1 MTSALEHRVY
11 LLERALHLEEP
22 GQDIRVQ
29 LRSICERLDELERPA
44 KDFEARQA
52 EEAQRA
58 KKADLEMWA
67 REERVGE
74 REMEVS
80 NRERDIGVREEAV
93 KAREEQYARAVDAN
107 PLPPAHPKDAWLTE
121 LAAGARYLQ
130 FVAAGWTDEL
140 LEQRGLMALPRPVR
154 EAVREFKLQN
164 GVDGVFA

>member
-29 LRSICERLDELERPA
+29 LRSICERLDELERPM

-58 KKADLEMWA
+58 KKAGQYMWA

-80 NRERDIGVREEAV
+80 NRERDIGVREDAV
-93 KAREEQYARAVDAN
+93 RVSEERYAHALSAN
-107 PLPPAHPKDAWLTE
+107 PLPPAHLKDSWLTE
-121 LAAGARYLQ
+121 RANGATYAQ
-130 FVAAGWTDEL
+130 FIAVGWTDEL
-140 LEQRGLMALPRPVR
+140 LEQQGFMVVPR
-154 EAVREFKLQN
+154 
-164 GVDGVFA
+164 